1 MFSHS
6 FLKRFKLNYFANW
19 NCISKALRFKH
30 NNGSSDSNRPI
41 FSSIDCNPLMTPFAS
56 VFQRML
62 WLVLVSFLSD
72 YKTLPAFHPSEHTQV
87 NEDEKKVHQISS
99 LCPEFVPPTV
109 FTAMRKRPTLDF
121 LSKTWYSLCLY
132 AMCPWVCTAR
142 DFAPAIRPCHLSLS
156 VYGTWF
162 CPCYASLSFVPECV
176 LHVILSLLYVPVTC
190 PWVCTARDFV
200 PAIRPCHLSLSVYCT
215 WFCPCYTSLS
225 LVPECVLHVIL
236 PLLYVPFYL
245 PQGVYFTWFRPCYT
259 SLLPVPVCVLHVIL
273 PLLYV
278 PVACPCVC
286 TARDFVANTHCFDMS
301 LRHEPS
307 FFLVSTKPLWHHL
320 SFFWSILVRAEA
332 RFITHDVGECKE
344 VTPQVVNYIKYR

>member
-1 MFSHS
+1 
-6 FLKRFKLNYFANW
+6 
-19 NCISKALRFKH
+19 
-30 NNGSSDSNRPI
+30 
-41 FSSIDCNPLMTPFAS
+41 MTPFAS

-99 LCPEFVPPTV
+99 LCPEFVPSTV

-121 LSKTWYSLCLY
+121 LSKTWYSPCLY
-132 AMCPWVCTAR
+132 AM
-142 DFAPAIRPCHLSLS
+142 
-156 VYGTWF
+156 
-162 CPCYASLSFVPECV
+162 
-176 LHVILSLLYVPVTC
+176 C

-215 WFCPCYTSLS
+215 WFCPCFTFLFTCPRVCTARDFAPAIRPCCLS
-225 LVPECVLHVIL
+225 LCV
-236 PLLYVPFYL
+236 YC
-245 PQGVYFTWFRPCYT
+245 TWFRPCYT
-259 SLLPVPVCVLHVIL
+259 SLLPVPMCVLHVIL

-286 TARDFVANTHCFDMS
+286 IARDFVANTHCFDMS
-301 LRHEPS
+301 LQHEPS

-320 SFFWSILVRAEA
+320 SLFWSILVRAEA

-344 VTPQVVNYIKYR
+344 VTQQVVNYIKCR